1 MGRAGQAGARL
12 RPFGREVETD
22 GRQHR
27 VWLRTR
33 KLYYPCVEHIL
44 TAAPALANDKT
55 YRSFE
60 KAWLAGLN
68 GPAQLSLSF

>member
-1 MGRAGQAGARL
+1 MLAHLDRAAYL
-12 RPFGREVETD
+12 LGREVETD
-22 GRQHR
+22 GRHHR

-33 KLYYPCVEHIL
+33 NLYYPCVEHIL

-60 KAWLAGLN
+60 RAWLAGLN